1 MLSAS
6 AGIGSQKNIC
16 HKTQTAGQAY
26 MACPATF
33 SVWIL
38 KNVFFVYGGASV
50 EPPPMPYSS
59 SSSDH
64 EEIM

>member
-6 AGIGSQKNIC
+6 VGIGSRKNIC
-16 HKTQTAGQAY
+16 HKTQTAGQAFT
-26 MACPATF
+26 ACPAAF
-33 SVWIL
+33 PVRIL

-50 EPPPMPYSS
+50 EPRLLTYSLS
-59 SSSDH
+59 SGH

>member
-26 MACPATF
+26 MACPAAF

-38 KNVFFVYGGASV
+38 KNVFFVYGGSFA
-50 EPPPMPYSS
+50 ELPPMLYSS

>member
-1 MLSAS
+1 
-6 AGIGSQKNIC
+6 
-16 HKTQTAGQAY
+16 
-26 MACPATF
+26 MACPAAF

-38 KNVFFVYGGASV
+38 KNVFFVYGGSTV
-50 EPPPMPYSS
+50 DLLLMLYSP

>member
-6 AGIGSQKNIC
+6 VGIGSRKNIC
-16 HKTQTAGQAY
+16 HKTQTAGQVFT
-26 MACPATF
+26 ACPAAF
-33 SVWIL
+33 SARIES
-38 KNVFFVYGGASV
+38 VFLVYGGSV
-50 EPPPMPYSS
+50 AELLPMLYSS

>member
-1 MLSAS
+1 MPSAS

-16 HKTQTAGQAY
+16 LNTQTAGQAF

-33 SVWIL
+33 SARIL
-38 KNVFFVYGGASV
+38 KNVFFVYGGSIA
-50 EPPPMPYSS
+50 ELPPMLYSS
-59 SSSDH
+59 SSSGH